1 MSNVK
6 RLLILGIA
14 AGLAFSVVGNTA
26 AGFNLGKVLNKVGV
40 STTES
45 SEEPLYEG
53 EPADGT
59 RENGMVY
66 NAEVHGW
73 YDEKTGALLSRND
86 AEARRMPAPPGPT
99 TAKCDLIYGIVKAG
113 REDLEVRLENNLLIL
128 KTRGSLWDGGTGE
141 KGEISI
147 ILPEECKKGV
157 VYKPKAD
164 HYFTFDKP
172 NRDGPVTLVRHE
184 GYVIGFD
191 TVSYTHLTLPTN

>member
-1 MSNVK
+1 MSNVR

-128 KTRGSLWDGGTGE
+128 KTRGSLWDGGTRE

-191 TVSYTHLTLPTN
+191 TER

>member
-26 AGFNLGKVLNKVGV
+26 AGFNFGKVLNKVGV

-191 TVSYTHLTLPTN
+191 TER

>member
-1 MSNVK
+1 MGGVNMSNVK

-14 AGLAFSVVGNTA
+14 AGLAFSVIGNTA

-191 TVSYTHLTLPTN
+191 TER

>member
-14 AGLAFSVVGNTA
+14 AGLAFSVMGNTA

-99 TAKCDLIYGIVKAG
+99 AAKCDLIYGIVKAG

-191 TVSYTHLTLPTN
+191 TER

>member
-14 AGLAFSVVGNTA
+14 AGLAFSVMGNTA

-99 TAKCDLIYGIVKAG
+99 TAKCDLIYGIGKAG

-191 TVSYTHLTLPTN
+191 TER

>member
-147 ILPEECKKGV
+147 ILPEECKRGV

-191 TVSYTHLTLPTN
+191 TER

>member
-14 AGLAFSVVGNTA
+14 AGLAFSVMGNTA

-40 STTES
+40 STMES

-172 NRDGPVTLVRHE
+172 NRDGTVTLVRHE

-191 TVSYTHLTLPTN
+191 TER

>member
-6 RLLILGIA
+6 RLLILGIV
-14 AGLAFSVVGNTA
+14 AGLAFCVVGNTA

-191 TVSYTHLTLPTN
+191 TER

>member
-14 AGLAFSVVGNTA
+14 AGLAFSVMGNTA

-73 YDEKTGALLSRND
+73 YDEKTGALLSRTD

-191 TVSYTHLTLPTN
+191 TER

>member
-1 MSNVK
+1 MSNVR

-59 RENGMVY
+59 RENGMGY

-191 TVSYTHLTLPTN
+191 TER

>member
-1 MSNVK
+1 MSNVRK
-6 RLLILGIA
+6 LLILGIA

-191 TVSYTHLTLPTN
+191 TAR

>member
-1 MSNVK
+1 MSNVR

-26 AGFNLGKVLNKVGV
+26 AGFNLRKVLNKVGV

-191 TVSYTHLTLPTN
+191 TER

>member
-1 MSNVK
+1 MSNVE

-14 AGLAFSVVGNTA
+14 AGLAFSVMGNTA
-26 AGFNLGKVLNKVGV
+26 AGFNLGKVLNKVGI

-191 TVSYTHLTLPTN
+191 TER

>member
-14 AGLAFSVVGNTA
+14 AGLAFSAVGNTA

-191 TVSYTHLTLPTN
+191 TER

>member
-128 KTRGSLWDGGTGE
+128 KTRGSLWDGGTEE

-191 TVSYTHLTLPTN
+191 TER

>member
-1 MSNVK
+1 MSNIK

-191 TVSYTHLTLPTN
+191 TER

>member
-1 MSNVK
+1 MFNVK

-191 TVSYTHLTLPTN
+191 TER

>member
-6 RLLILGIA
+6 RLLISGIA

-191 TVSYTHLTLPTN
+191 TER

>member
-14 AGLAFSVVGNTA
+14 AGLAFSVMGNTA
-26 AGFNLGKVLNKVGV
+26 ADFNLGKVLNKVGV

-191 TVSYTHLTLPTN
+191 TER

>member
-14 AGLAFSVVGNTA
+14 AGLAFSVIGNTA

-113 REDLEVRLENNLLIL
+113 QEDLEVRLENNLLIL

-191 TVSYTHLTLPTN
+191 TER

>member
-14 AGLAFSVVGNTA
+14 AGLAFSVMGNTA

-86 AEARRMPAPPGPT
+86 AEARRMPAPPGST

-191 TVSYTHLTLPTN
+191 TER

>member
-14 AGLAFSVVGNTA
+14 AGLAFSVMGNTA
-26 AGFNLGKVLNKVGV
+26 AGFNLGKILNKVGV

-191 TVSYTHLTLPTN
+191 TER

>member
-172 NRDGPVTLVRHE
+172 NRDGPVTLARHE

-191 TVSYTHLTLPTN
+191 TER

>member
-1 MSNVK
+1 MSNVR

-128 KTRGSLWDGGTGE
+128 KTRGSLWDSGTGE

-191 TVSYTHLTLPTN
+191 TER

>member
-14 AGLAFSVVGNTA
+14 AGLAFSVMGNMA

-191 TVSYTHLTLPTN
+191 TER

>member
-1 MSNVK
+1 MSNVRK
-6 RLLILGIA
+6 LLILGIA

-191 TVSYTHLTLPTN
+191 TER

>member
-14 AGLAFSVVGNTA
+14 AGLAFSVMGNTA

-40 STTES
+40 STMES

-86 AEARRMPAPPGPT
+86 AEAHRMPAPPGPT

-191 TVSYTHLTLPTN
+191 TER

>member
-14 AGLAFSVVGNTA
+14 AGLAFSVMGNTA

-113 REDLEVRLENNLLIL
+113 REDLEVCLENNLLIL

-191 TVSYTHLTLPTN
+191 TER

>member
-172 NRDGPVTLVRHE
+172 NRDGPVTLVRYE

-191 TVSYTHLTLPTN
+191 TER

>member
-172 NRDGPVTLVRHE
+172 NRDGPVILVRHE

-191 TVSYTHLTLPTN
+191 TER

>member
-99 TAKCDLIYGIVKAG
+99 SAKCDLIYGIVKAG

-191 TVSYTHLTLPTN
+191 TER

>member
-14 AGLAFSVVGNTA
+14 AGLVFSVMGNTA

-45 SEEPLYEG
+45 SEEPLYEV

-191 TVSYTHLTLPTN
+191 TER

>member
-1 MSNVK
+1 MRGNRQTVQEKMVWFIMQKSMAGMMRKQEPFFREMMLK
-6 RLLILGIA
+6 R
-14 AGLAFSVVGNTA
+14 
-26 AGFNLGKVLNKVGV
+26 
-40 STTES
+40 
-45 SEEPLYEG
+45 
-53 EPADGT
+53 
-59 RENGMVY
+59 
-66 NAEVHGW
+66 AEC
-73 YDEKTGALLSRND
+73 
-86 AEARRMPAPPGPT
+86 RR
-99 TAKCDLIYGIVKAG
+99 
-113 REDLEVRLENNLLIL
+113 L

-191 TVSYTHLTLPTN
+191 TER

>member
-1 MSNVK
+1 MSNVR

-73 YDEKTGALLSRND
+73 YDEKTGAILSRND

-191 TVSYTHLTLPTN
+191 TER

>member
-14 AGLAFSVVGNTA
+14 AGLAFSVMGNTA
-26 AGFNLGKVLNKVGV
+26 AGFILGKVLNKVGV

-164 HYFTFDKP
+164 QYFTFDKP

-191 TVSYTHLTLPTN
+191 TER

>member
-14 AGLAFSVVGNTA
+14 AGLAFSVMGNTA

-113 REDLEVRLENNLLIL
+113 RKDLEVRLENNLLIL

-191 TVSYTHLTLPTN
+191 TER

>member
-172 NRDGPVTLVRHE
+172 NGDGPVTLVRHE

-191 TVSYTHLTLPTN
+191 TER

>member
-1 MSNVK
+1 MSNVR

-184 GYVIGFD
+184 GYVLSLI
-191 TVSYTHLTLPTN
+191 HI

>member
-14 AGLAFSVVGNTA
+14 AGLAFSVMGNTA

-172 NRDGPVTLVRHE
+172 NRDGPVTVVRHE

-191 TVSYTHLTLPTN
+191 TER